1 MCFPP
6 CSADPG
12 VKGWLLP
19 REVLRTNPSPV
30 LDGNDFFF
38 LRRRRKVSSGRG
50 QGRAG
55 GEGENLKMDAVLD
68 LMTLRS

>member
-38 LRRRRKVSSGRG
+38 FKKEKESEQWKGAGKGRRRGR
-50 QGRAG
+50 
-55 GEGENLKMDAVLD
+55 E
-68 LMTLRS
+68 S